1 VLDFLLNHSPVFVG
15 GELMLAVSLAMFGA
29 AAVGTLRE
37 RYSTKIPLSSR

>member
-1 VLDFLLNHSPVFVG
+1 MLDFLLNHSAVFVG

-37 RYSTKIPLSSR
+37 KYSVKVPLSR